1 MKKVTDVDKFTKSK
15 ALSLAKKLVKE
26 SMIQEPNI
34 TKDMLDLQK
43 KGIKIVGL
51 NNKIKNIDSL
61 TRKIITDSLIENITI
76 NEASNKISDVI
87 RYTLVIDNDIYSKEI
102 KNILD
107 TLKNK
112 GYIINKFKNY
122 WGNQKYQ
129 GINVSLSINNV
140 KFELQFHTSE
150 SYYIKENIT
159 HVHYEKEREYIDN
172 NYGNLFFYD
181 YSNINIPS
189 KILGY
194 DYLNSN
200 IR

>member
-26 SMIQEPNI
+26 HMIQEPNI

-61 TRKIITDSLIENITI
+61 TRKIITDSLLENITI

-112 GYIINKFKNY
+112 GYIINKFKN
-122 WGNQKYQ
+122 
-129 GINVSLSINNV
+129 
-140 KFELQFHTSE
+140 
-150 SYYIKENIT
+150 
-159 HVHYEKEREYIDN
+159 
-172 NYGNLFFYD
+172 
-181 YSNINIPS
+181 
-189 KILGY
+189 
-194 DYLNSN
+194 
-200 IR
+200 

>member
-34 TKDMLDLQK
+34 NKDMLDLQK

-194 DYLNSN
+194 YYLNIN
-200 IR
+200 II